1 MVCSQSTRALVFI
14 VVAVIV
20 VGLAAIAGVSR
31 SNSNDGSHVRRG
43 PNITFDEFRTSPL
56 DGGHSAS
63 PEEAD
68 ALVPFD
74 VPMPQSPLADANSVV
89 GSWVWEEVDQVAIT
103 FESGIVM
110 IVEEPQFPDAKAEF
124 EGLIGSGSV
133 VGQVVDVHGSAGL
146 VIEPGSDV
154 TKENPSSLQFLQ
166 GDVSPKE
173 IDGVSITLYG
183 DGISGARLIEIA
195 ESIT

>member
-1 MVCSQSTRALVFI
+1 MSYSESTRGLVFMLA
-14 VVAVIV
+14 AVIV
-20 VGLAAIAGVSR
+20 VGLSAIAGVSK
-31 SNSNDGSHVRRG
+31 SNSNDGSNARRG
-43 PNITFDEFRTSPL
+43 PNITFDEFMTSPL

-74 VPMPQSPLADANSVV
+74 VPMPQSPLTDANSVV
-89 GSWVWEEVDQVAIT
+89 GSWVWEEAGQVAIT

-110 IVEEPQFPDAKAEF
+110 IVEEPQFPDAMAEF

-133 VGQVVDVHGSAGL
+133 VGQVVDVNESAGL

-154 TKENPSSLQFLQ
+154 TKENPGSLQFLK
-166 GDVSPKE
+166 GDESPKE

-183 DGISGARLIEIA
+183 DGVSGARLVEIA